1 MYKRRNEV
9 ERLFRRLKGFRRIFS
24 RFDKL
29 DAMFVGFLS
38 FVLVADGRFVLPG
51 SRGRVAKTVAFA
63 SSAHRPLLSMA
74 AHGSSQ
80 RVRADASTLI
90 RIAEAKELPMQ
101 DESVLD
107 HITKLVEEEHQLVA
121 SGAPGP
127 ATQARL
133 KRVEEELD
141 RCWDL
146 LRQRRAKREFGG
158 DPDSARVRETGTVEG
173 YEG

>member
-1 MYKRRNEV
+1 
-9 ERLFRRLKGFRRIFS
+9 
-24 RFDKL
+24 
-29 DAMFVGFLS
+29 
-38 FVLVADGRFVLPG
+38 
-51 SRGRVAKTVAFA
+51 
-63 SSAHRPLLSMA
+63 
-74 AHGSSQ
+74 
-80 RVRADASTLI
+80 
-90 RIAEAKELPMQ
+90 MQ